1 MPKIVDHDQYRKELL
16 TKCFDLF
23 ANKGYA
29 AVTMRQ
35 IAQEIGVSTGT
46 LYHYFPSKQT
56 LFWQLYDEFNER
68 DTASMNAVLNHTDNL
83 QARIAAIFNYIAEN
97 EDYFFKQFLITS
109 DFYQQQDRTE
119 ILANETRKRNYE
131 LNRDFV
137 VKALGTDDPA
147 VVNFA
152 MCLAT
157 GIMVVRLFEGDVVA
171 YDEQAQLF
179 NKMLTLYLQ
188 EYGGQCPPYASPIT
202 QQKRKNP

>member
-23 ANKGYA
+23 ATQGYG

-35 IAQEIGVSTGT
+35 IAKELGVSTGT
-46 LYHYFPSKQT
+46 LYHYFPSKQA
-56 LFWQLYDEFNER
+56 LFWQLYDELNER
-68 DTASMNAVLNHTDNL
+68 DTASMNAVLNNTHTL
-83 QARIAAIFNYIAEN
+83 EERITAIFDYTAQN

-119 ILANETRKRNYE
+119 ILANETLRRNYE
-131 LNRDFV
+131 SNREFV

-157 GIMVVRLFEGDVVA
+157 GVIVVRLFEGDVVA
-171 YDEQAQLF
+171 YDQQAQLL

-188 EYGGQCPPYASPIT
+188 EASL
-202 QQKRKNP
+202 KD

>member
-1 MPKIVDHDQYRKELL
+1 MPKIVDRDQYRKELL

-23 ANKGYA
+23 ATKGYG

-35 IAQEIGVSTGT
+35 IAKEIGVSTGT
-46 LYHYFPSKQT
+46 LYHYFPSKQA
-56 LFWQLYDEFNER
+56 LFWQLYDELNER
-68 DTASMNAVLNHTDNL
+68 DTASMNAVLNNTHTL
-83 QARIAAIFNYIAEN
+83 EERITAIFDYTAQN

-109 DFYQQQDRTE
+109 DFYQQQDREE
-119 ILANETRKRNYE
+119 ILANETLKRNYKS
-131 LNRDFV
+131 NREFV

-157 GIMVVRLFEGDVVA
+157 GVIVVRLFEGDVVA
-171 YDEQAQLF
+171 YDQQAQLL

-188 EYGGQCPPYASPIT
+188 EAS
-202 QQKRKNP
+202 RKSW

>member
-23 ANKGYA
+23 ARKGYA
-29 AVTMRQ
+29 SVTMRQ

-46 LYHYFPSKQT
+46 LYHYFPSKQA

-68 DTASMNAVLNHTDNL
+68 DTASMNAVLNNTHTL
-83 QARIAAIFNYIAEN
+83 QERITAIFDYIAQN

-119 ILANETRKRNYE
+119 ILANETLKRNYE
-131 LNRDFV
+131 LNQDFV
-137 VKALGTDDPA
+137 VKALGTEDPD

-152 MCLAT
+152 ISLVT
-157 GIMVVRLFEGDVVA
+157 GIMVVRLFEGNVVEYA
-171 YDEQAQLF
+171 EQAQLF
-179 NKMLTLYLQ
+179 NKMLTLYLNR
-188 EYGGQCPPYASPIT
+188 SID
-202 QQKRKNP
+202 RRV

>member
-29 AVTMRQ
+29 SVTMRQ

-46 LYHYFPSKQT
+46 LYHYFPSKQA
-56 LFWQLYDEFNER
+56 LFWQLYDELNER
-68 DTASMNAVLNHTDNL
+68 DTASMNAVLNSTDTL
-83 QARIAAIFNYIAEN
+83 EERITVIFDYIAQN
-97 EDYFFKQFLITS
+97 EDYFFKQFLITG
-109 DFYQQQDRTE
+109 DFYQQQDREE
-119 ILANETRKRNYE
+119 ILANETLKHNYE

-137 VKALGTDDPA
+137 AKALETDDPA

-157 GIMVVRLFEGDVVA
+157 GIMVVRLFEGNVVEYA
-171 YDEQAQLF
+171 EQAQLF

-188 EYGGQCPPYASPIT
+188 EASL
-202 QQKRKNP
+202 KSW

>member
-29 AVTMRQ
+29 SVTMRQ

-46 LYHYFPSKQT
+46 LYHYFPSKQA

-68 DTASMNAVLNHTDNL
+68 DTASMNAVLNNIHTL
-83 QARIAAIFNYIAEN
+83 QERITAIFDYIAQN

-119 ILANETRKRNYE
+119 ILANETLKRNYE

-137 VKALGTDDPA
+137 AKALETDDPA

-157 GIMVVRLFEGDVVA
+157 GIMVVRLFEGNVVE

-179 NKMLTLYLQ
+179 HKMLTLYLQ
-188 EYGGQCPPYASPIT
+188 DVSLHESDELPVS
-202 QQKRKNP
+202 

>member
-23 ANKGYA
+23 AAKGYG

-35 IAQEIGVSTGT
+35 IAKELGVSTGT
-46 LYHYFPSKQT
+46 LYHYFPSKQA
-56 LFWQLYDEFNER
+56 LFWQLYDELNER
-68 DTASMNAVLNHTDNL
+68 DTASMNAVLHNTHTL
-83 QARIAAIFNYIAEN
+83 EERITAIFDYTAQN
-97 EDYFFKQFLITS
+97 EDYFFKQLLITS

-119 ILANETRKRNYE
+119 ILANETLRRNYE
-131 LNRDFV
+131 SNREFV

-157 GIMVVRLFEGDVVA
+157 GVIVVRLFEGDVVA
-171 YDEQAQLF
+171 YDEQAQLL

-188 EYGGQCPPYASPIT
+188 GSALSDVNVT
-202 QQKRKNP
+202 

>member
-29 AVTMRQ
+29 SVTMRQ

-46 LYHYFPSKQT
+46 LYHYFPSKQA

-68 DTASMNAVLNHTDNL
+68 DAASMNTVLNSTNTL
-83 QARIAAIFNYIAEN
+83 QERITAIFDYIAQN

-119 ILANETRKRNYE
+119 ILTNETLKRNYE
-131 LNRDFV
+131 LNRDFTA
-137 VKALGTDDPA
+137 KALGIADPA
-147 VVNFA
+147 LVNFA
-152 MCLAT
+152 IALVT
-157 GIMVVRLFEGDVVA
+157 GIMTLRLFEGDVVA
-171 YDEQAQLF
+171 YDEQAKLF

-188 EYGGQCPPYASPIT
+188 EASLDKSDELPVS
-202 QQKRKNP
+202 

>member
-23 ANKGYA
+23 AAKGYG

-35 IAQEIGVSTGT
+35 IAKELGVSTGT
-46 LYHYFPSKQT
+46 LYHYFPSKQA
-56 LFWQLYDEFNER
+56 LFWQLYDELNER
-68 DTASMNAVLNHTDNL
+68 DTASMNAVLNSTDTL
-83 QARIAAIFNYIAEN
+83 EERITAIFDYIAQN
-97 EDYFFKQFLITS
+97 EDYFFKQFLITG
-109 DFYQQQDRTE
+109 DFYQQQDREE
-119 ILANETRKRNYE
+119 ILANETLKHNYE

-137 VKALGTDDPA
+137 TKALETDDPA

-157 GIMVVRLFEGDVVA
+157 GIMVVRLFEGNVVEYA
-171 YDEQAQLF
+171 EQAQLL

-188 EYGGQCPPYASPIT
+188 GSALSDVNVT
-202 QQKRKNP
+202 

>member
-29 AVTMRQ
+29 SVTMRQ

-46 LYHYFPSKQT
+46 LYHYFPSKQA

-68 DTASMNAVLNHTDNL
+68 DTASMNAVLNSTHTL
-83 QARIAAIFNYIAEN
+83 QERITAIFDYIAQN

-119 ILANETRKRNYE
+119 ILTNETLKRNYE
-131 LNRDFV
+131 LNRDFTA
-137 VKALGTDDPA
+137 KALGIADPA
-147 VVNFA
+147 LVNFA
-152 MCLAT
+152 IALVT
-157 GIMVVRLFEGDVVA
+157 GIMTLRLFEGDVVA
-171 YDEQAQLF
+171 YDEQAKLF

-188 EYGGQCPPYASPIT
+188 AASLDEFDELPVS
-202 QQKRKNP
+202 